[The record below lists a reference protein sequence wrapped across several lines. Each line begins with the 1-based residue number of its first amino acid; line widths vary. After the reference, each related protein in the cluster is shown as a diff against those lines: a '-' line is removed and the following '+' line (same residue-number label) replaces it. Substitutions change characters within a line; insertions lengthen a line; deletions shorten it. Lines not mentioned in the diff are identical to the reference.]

1 MAQSLRAQID
11 AVRLELESRPPG
23 LVRHIERVVTEAV
36 ALAAAWDIDP
46 ERAELAAWGHD
57 LFRSHSAAEQLQLAR
72 DVGIAVT
79 EDDEA
84 LPVMLHGPIA
94 GVVLRERF
102 GVLDKEVVAAVR
114 DHTAGAKRM
123 SLLAKVILLADKV
136 EKRKRTRT
144 PVMGEIRR
152 AARRD
157 LDLALLCWADWK
169 WVDEREREWRSYAA
183 HWKARVA
190 WVAEHHADLAMP
202 MPVALPA
209 PTRSKSGSRKRK
221 R

>member
-1 MAQSLRAQID
+1 MPPSLRSQID

-23 LVRHIERVVTEAV
+23 LVLHIERVVSEAV
-36 ALAAAWDIDP
+36 TLSAYWGIDP
-46 ERAELAAWGHD
+46 ERAELAAWAHD
-57 LFRSHSAAEQLQLAR
+57 LFRAHSPAEQIRLAR
-72 DVGIAVT
+72 EVGIRVN

-94 GVVLRERF
+94 GAVLRARF
-102 GVLDKEVVAAVR
+102 GVEDKEVIAAVR
-114 DHTAGAKRM
+114 DHTAGRGEM

-144 PVMGEIRR
+144 PVMAEIRR

-169 WVDEREREWRSYAA
+169 WVDEREREWRSYPA
-183 HWKARVA
+183 HWQARVA
-190 WVAEHHADLAMP
+190 WVAEHHADLGS
-202 MPVALPA
+202 
-209 PTRSKSGSRKRK
+209 PTPRGLRSGKAARPKKKDR